1 MELGA
6 AILAGGK
13 NSRMEGLN
21 KAFINING
29 VSIIQRAVEF
39 LKKRFDELTIITN
52 SPKDYA
58 LYSNDCAIITDIIK
72 DKGPLCGIHSGL
84 IHSSKD
90 SVFFIAC
97 DMPFLHIGLINRL
110 VEIASNED
118 FDCVVPYS
126 DRGTEPLH
134 AVYSKKIFPG
144 LEKSLHKE
152 ELSIRQYLERCKC
165 KYVKARPEELSS
177 FVNINTAE
185 ELREVELNENKI

>member
-1 MELGA
+1 MKLGA

-13 NSRMEGLN
+13 NSRMKGRN

-29 VSIIQRAVEF
+29 MNIIDGAIEV
-39 LKKRFDELTIITN
+39 LKKRFNEITIVTN
-52 SPKDYA
+52 SPEDCL
-58 LYSNDCAIITDIIK
+58 LYRKDCAIITDIIK
-72 DKGPLCGIHSGL
+72 DKGPLCGIHAGL
-84 IHSSKD
+84 AHTSND
-90 SVFFIAC
+90 GVFFIAC

-110 VEIASNED
+110 IETAKNED
-118 FDCVVPYS
+118 FDCIVPCS
-126 DRGTEPLH
+126 DKGIEPLH
-134 AVYSKKIFPG
+134 AIYSKNILPG

-152 ELSIRQYLERCKC
+152 ELSIKKYLERCKC